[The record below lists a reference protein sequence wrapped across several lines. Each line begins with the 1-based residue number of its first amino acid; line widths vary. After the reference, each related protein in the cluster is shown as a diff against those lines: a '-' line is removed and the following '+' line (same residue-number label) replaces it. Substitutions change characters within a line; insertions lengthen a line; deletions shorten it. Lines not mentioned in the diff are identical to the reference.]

1 MRSAPRILTDAR
13 IEARPDERVGML
25 HQLVLVAQS
34 QPEAAG
40 FILRGIKGIFVAIGS
55 VIAAIVCAVIA
66 GMKGRNPLGWG
77 ILGLI
82 FSILTLIV
90 VIVIPS
96 KK

>member
-1 MRSAPRILTDAR
+1 VTPFGVK
-13 IEARPDERVGML
+13 EVVML
-25 HQLVLVAQS
+25 HQLLLASYS

-55 VIAAIVCAVIA
+55 VLAAIISAAIAAT
-66 GMKGRNPLGWG
+66 KGRNPFGWG
-77 ILGLI
+77 ILGLL

-90 VIVIPS
+90 VVFIPS

>member
-1 MRSAPRILTDAR
+1 
-13 IEARPDERVGML
+13 ML
-25 HQLVLVAQS
+25 HQLLLASYS

-55 VIAAIVCAVIA
+55 VLAAIISAAIAAT
-66 GMKGRNPLGWG
+66 KGRNPFGWG
-77 ILGLI
+77 ILGLL

-90 VIVIPS
+90 VVFIPS

>member
-1 MRSAPRILTDAR
+1 
-13 IEARPDERVGML
+13 ML
-25 HQLVLVAQS
+25 HEFFLAAQS

-55 VIAAIVCAVIA
+55 IVAAIVCALIA
-66 GMKGRNPLGWG
+66 GMKGRSALGWG
-77 ILGLI
+77 ILGLF

-96 KK
+96 KKS

>member
-1 MRSAPRILTDAR
+1 MVHEVILA
-13 IEARPDERVGML
+13 L
-25 HQLVLVAQS
+25 QS

-55 VIAAIVCAVIA
+55 VIAAIICAVVA
-66 GMKGRNPLGWG
+66 GMKGRSALGWG
-77 ILGLI
+77 ILGLF

-96 KK
+96 KKE